1 MATTHTIPPTPFPRL
16 GEIYRNLALSL
27 GTKRDSNELDRL
39 AREGEY
45 DWRIPDALMDKLFI
59 EPINELTQRTEQ
71 KSKKTLA
78 NRFSALTLEYLTYA
92 QQEYLQL
99 FTSMELTATDRKSAL
114 PLLIE
119 AFFGP
124 AAGFGLKKFKE
135 ELGGPELDKLLDAST
150 NPIEEAFLW
159 FEKTAKINIKEL
171 FPESHGSDRYQMELI
186 RRWRAGE
193 SVPDYDSIDKT
204 VNEIFNRAQGQDNK
218 QLEELCNKFAF
229 WLLIGRS
236 IYWIEKNQETP
247 IKKIVKNYLVNPRSA
262 QEAAIR
268 LGELCLNKA
277 QKTLNKSA
285 VLFLELMDELYEN
298 TTKNKEEL
306 TIKIDEFE
314 ESLKEHT
321 PQGNFQFYATRFR
334 ARWHALNGE
343 MSSALPLY
351 EKALKE
357 ASYRGGEKQKN
368 IIQETLVVASY
379 LCKLKEPS
387 PAHEKR
393 INPKSVIKRIKH
405 QAVAVGL
412 IPTPIAGDIVEDWE
426 IEQFLQGFSAVF
438 PKNMFFKNHLPL
450 ENPPSH
456 YPFLLIKDGKKITP
470 DLSKPNKIIT
480 IQHKDG
486 QTRTMPQINHFV
498 LYNETEAVRE
508 LLKHGALPD
517 KLDKQGGSC
526 LLFAIERAIQS
537 NQKETL
543 ELLLEYKHK
552 KDTINAVTPIRKL
565 NTLHLA
571 LELCDPRV
579 VCRLLEMGG
588 NPMTR
593 AQIENITVLYRWAAL
608 LTWVI
613 DPQRPLRTIESEDP
627 VRKRLYNETRRRW
640 ARPYAD
646 PFGNTPFIDE
656 IKQRNPELA
665 ELAKNGAISS
675 TTRNLS
681 LPKLLEIG
689 ELLLKAGANPNEQ
702 EFFPGIPKV
711 SNPGRTPLMLL
722 AEGGNAEAFDLLV
735 RHGGD
740 PEKRDAMG
748 RNCLQLAIGF
758 GNKAVVDYL
767 TGKQAV

>member
-1 MATTHTIPPTPFPRL
+1 MTTTSTIPPTPFPRL

-45 DWRIPDALMDKLFI
+45 DWRIPDALMDRLFI
-59 EPINELTQRTEQ
+59 EPINELTQRAEQ
-71 KSKKTLA
+71 ISKKTLA
-78 NRFSALTLEYLTYA
+78 NRFSALTLEFLTYF
-92 QQEYLQL
+92 QQTYLQYV
-99 FTSMELTATDRKSAL
+99 TSIELSATDRRDAL
-114 PLLIE
+114 PLLTK

-124 AAGFGLKKFKE
+124 AAGYGLLKFKE
-135 ELGGPELDKLLDAST
+135 ELGGPDLAKLLDESS
-150 NPIEEAFLW
+150 NPMEEVFLW
-159 FEKTAKINIKEL
+159 FENTTKINIKEL
-171 FPESHGSDRYQMELI
+171 FPESYGSDRYQMELI
-186 RRWRAGE
+186 RRWRVGE
-193 SVPDYDSIDKT
+193 SLPDYDSIDKT
-204 VNEIFNRAQGQDNK
+204 VNDIFNRTQGKDNK
-218 QLEELCNKFAF
+218 QFEELCNKLAF

-236 IYWIEKNQETP
+236 ISWFERNHETP
-247 IKKIVKNYLVNPRSA
+247 ARKIVKNYLRNPRSA

-268 LGELCLNKA
+268 LEELCRNKI

-285 VLFLELMDELYEN
+285 ILFLELMDDLYKKQQ
-298 TTKNKEEL
+298 KNKEYL
-306 TIKIDEFE
+306 VIKIDEFE

-321 PQGNFQFYATRFR
+321 PQGNLQFYATRFR

-343 MSSALPLY
+343 MSVALPLY

-357 ASYRGGEKQKN
+357 ASYRGGNKQKN

-379 LCKLKEPS
+379 LCNFKGPS

-393 INPKSVIKRIKH
+393 TNPKSVIKRIKH

-412 IPTPIAGDIVEDWE
+412 IPTPVAGDVVEDWE
-426 IEQFLQGFSAVF
+426 IEQFLQGFSVIF
-438 PKNMFFKNHLPL
+438 PKNMLFKNHLPL
-450 ENPPSH
+450 EDPPTH
-456 YPFLLIKDGKKITP
+456 YPFLLIKDGEIITP

-480 IQHKDG
+480 IQHQDG

-517 KLDKQGGSC
+517 KLDKRGGSC

-537 NQKETL
+537 NQKEIL
-543 ELLLEYKHK
+543 ELLLEYEHQ
-552 KDTINAVTPIRKL
+552 KDTINAVTPIRRR

-571 LELCDPRV
+571 VELCDPSV
-579 VCRLLEMGG
+579 VCRLLDMGG
-588 NPMTR
+588 DPMTR
-593 AQIENITVLYRWAAL
+593 AQIENITVLYRWATL
-608 LTWVI
+608 LTWAI
-613 DPQRPLRTIESEDP
+613 DPQRPLRAIESEDP
-627 VRKRLYNETRRRW
+627 VRKRLYNETARRW

-665 ELAKNGAISS
+665 ELTKNLAISS

-702 EFFPGIPKV
+702 EFPPGIPKAF
-711 SNPGRTPLMLL
+711 NPGRTPLMRL

-748 RNCLQLAIGF
+748 LNCLEIAIGF
-758 GNKAVVDYL
+758 RNKAVVDYL

>member
-99 FTSMELTATDRKSAL
+99 VTSMELTATDRKSAL

-135 ELGGPELDKLLDAST
+135 ELGGPDLDKLLDAST

-171 FPESHGSDRYQMELI
+171 FPESYGSDRSQMELI
-186 RRWRAGE
+186 RRWRAGD
-193 SVPDYDSIDKT
+193 SLPDYDSIDKT
-204 VNEIFNRAQGQDNK
+204 VNEIFNITQDQDNK
-218 QLEELCNKFAF
+218 QLEELCNKLAF
-229 WLLIGRS
+229 WLLIGKS
-236 IYWIEKNQETP
+236 ISWVERTHETP

-268 LGELCLNKA
+268 LEELCRNKI

-285 VLFLELMDELYEN
+285 ILFLELMDELYKT
-298 TTKNKEEL
+298 TTKNKEDL

-351 EKALKE
+351 EKTLKE

-379 LCKLKEPS
+379 LCKLKQPS
-387 PAHEKR
+387 PAHE
-393 INPKSVIKRIKH
+393 
-405 QAVAVGL
+405 
-412 IPTPIAGDIVEDWE
+412 
-426 IEQFLQGFSAVF
+426 
-438 PKNMFFKNHLPL
+438 
-450 ENPPSH
+450 
-456 YPFLLIKDGKKITP
+456 
-470 DLSKPNKIIT
+470 
-480 IQHKDG
+480 
-486 QTRTMPQINHFV
+486 
-498 LYNETEAVRE
+498 
-508 LLKHGALPD
+508 
-517 KLDKQGGSC
+517 
-526 LLFAIERAIQS
+526 
-537 NQKETL
+537 
-543 ELLLEYKHK
+543 
-552 KDTINAVTPIRKL
+552 
-565 NTLHLA
+565 
-571 LELCDPRV
+571 
-579 VCRLLEMGG
+579 
-588 NPMTR
+588 
-593 AQIENITVLYRWAAL
+593 
-608 LTWVI
+608 
-613 DPQRPLRTIESEDP
+613 
-627 VRKRLYNETRRRW
+627 
-640 ARPYAD
+640 
-646 PFGNTPFIDE
+646 
-656 IKQRNPELA
+656 
-665 ELAKNGAISS
+665 NG
-675 TTRNLS
+675 
-681 LPKLLEIG
+681 
-689 ELLLKAGANPNEQ
+689 
-702 EFFPGIPKV
+702 
-711 SNPGRTPLMLL
+711 
-722 AEGGNAEAFDLLV
+722 
-735 RHGGD
+735 
-740 PEKRDAMG
+740 
-748 RNCLQLAIGF
+748 
-758 GNKAVVDYL
+758 
-767 TGKQAV
+767 

>member
-1 MATTHTIPPTPFPRL
+1 MATTSTIPPTPFPRL

-45 DWRIPDALMDKLFI
+45 DWRIPDALMDRLFI

-78 NRFSALTLEYLTYA
+78 NRFSALTLGFLTYY
-92 QQEYLQL
+92 QRTYLQYV
-99 FTSMELTATDRKSAL
+99 TSIELSATDRGNAL
-114 PLLIE
+114 PLLTK

-124 AAGFGLKKFKE
+124 AAGYGLMKFKE
-135 ELGGPELDKLLDAST
+135 ELGGPDLAKLLDERS
-150 NPIEEAFLW
+150 NPMEEAFLW
-159 FEKTAKINIKEL
+159 FENATKINIKEL
-171 FPESHGSDRYQMELI
+171 FPESYGSDRYQMELI
-186 RRWRAGE
+186 RRWRVGD
-193 SVPDYDSIDKT
+193 SLPDYDSIDKT
-204 VNEIFNRAQGQDNK
+204 VNELFNRAQGQDNK
-218 QLEELCNKFAF
+218 QLEELCNKLAF
-229 WLLIGRS
+229 WMLVGRS
-236 IYWIEKNQETP
+236 ISWFERNHETP
-247 IKKIVKNYLVNPRSA
+247 ARKIVKKYLRNPRSA

-268 LGELCLNKA
+268 LEELCRNKT
-277 QKTLNKSA
+277 QKILNKSA
-285 VLFLELMDELYEN
+285 ILFLELMDELYKT
-298 TTKNKEEL
+298 TTKNKEDL

-405 QAVAVGL
+405 QTVAVGL
-412 IPTPIAGDIVEDWE
+412 IPTPIAGDVVEDWE

-450 ENPPSH
+450 EKPPSH
-456 YPFLLIKDGKKITP
+456 YPFLLIKDNEKIAL
-470 DLSKPNKIIT
+470 DLSKPNKTIT
-480 IQHKDG
+480 IHYQDG

-517 KLDKQGGSC
+517 KLDKRGGSC
-526 LLFAIERAIQS
+526 LLFAIGRAIQS

-543 ELLLEYKHK
+543 ELLLEHRHQ
-552 KDTINAVTPIRKL
+552 KDTINAVTPIRRL

-593 AQIENITVLYRWAAL
+593 AQIENITVLYRWATL
-608 LTWVI
+608 LTWAI

-627 VRKRLYNETRRRW
+627 VRKRLFNETARRW

-702 EFFPGIPKV
+702 EFPPGIPKV